1 MDEATAALERDLES
15 VRSAWL
21 GSLPAFGSVD
31 SSPDSAV
38 ECMSSSGLMAVND
51 ALAQTRRDLDAL
63 HIRIAGAIAHRSAPE
78 LGRDGMAKQ
87 QGYRNAAALIA
98 AATGGSGAEAARL
111 ICVGVATAERSSF
124 SGQRMAPRHPHVAE
138 AMKGGCLSLDSAGVI
153 TEMLDRVAPRAD
165 HEESMITERTLA
177 RRAPSLSLEQVRRLV
192 KHAEAKLDTDGVP
205 EREDA
210 LATASWLRIRQEASG
225 SVLFSARL
233 DPVNGACL
241 KTAVETL
248 VTAEIR
254 RARDAGTGGGSSS
267 SRSIPALQADALSV
281 IARHSLSCRE
291 TVAPLDLATIIVRCT
306 LDDVRSGSG
315 AAMIDGIDQPISI
328 GTVRR
333 LAAQSGIIPMV
344 LGGESEILDLA
355 RTQRLFSV
363 AQRIALGERD
373 GGCSFCGMSAAYA
386 EAHHIRWW
394 ERDAG
399 PTDLDNGVL
408 LCRTDHERMHHDGWE
423 VQVHR
428 GQVSFIPPPHVD
440 PARTPRPGG
449 RARFDHA
456 AGERS

>member
-1 MDEATAALERDLES
+1 MEEATAILERDVES

-21 GSLPAFGSVD
+21 GSLPAFGAVD

-138 AMKGGCLSLDSAGVI
+138 AMKGGCLSLDSAAVI

-165 HEESMITERTLA
+165 HEESMKTERTLA

-210 LATASWLRIRQEASG
+210 LATASWSADPAGGVWLRALQR
-225 SVLFSARL
+225 SAR
-233 DPVNGACL
+233 
-241 KTAVETL
+241 
-248 VTAEIR
+248 
-254 RARDAGTGGGSSS
+254 S
-267 SRSIPALQADALSV
+267 
-281 IARHSLSCRE
+281 
-291 TVAPLDLATIIVRCT
+291 
-306 LDDVRSGSG
+306 
-315 AAMIDGIDQPISI
+315 
-328 GTVRR
+328 
-333 LAAQSGIIPMV
+333 
-344 LGGESEILDLA
+344 
-355 RTQRLFSV
+355 
-363 AQRIALGERD
+363 GERRVPEYERSRRWSPLRFV
-373 GGCSFCGMSAAYA
+373 GLGMSTWAADR
-386 EAHHIRWW
+386 I
-394 ERDAG
+394 
-399 PTDLDNGVL
+399 
-408 LCRTDHERMHHDGWE
+408 
-423 VQVHR
+423 HR
-428 GQVSFIPPPHVD
+428 GAFQPCRPMPSALDRPPQPELSRRPSH
-440 PARTPRPGG
+440 PSTWPPSSCAARSMISARAPG
-449 RARFDHA
+449 RR
-456 AGERS
+456 

>member
-1 MDEATAALERDLES
+1 MARQLARLRIRRLIAG
-15 VRSAWL
+15 L
-21 GSLPAFGSVD
+21 GRRVHELLR
-31 SSPDSAV
+31 PD
-38 ECMSSSGLMAVND
+38 GGDD

-138 AMKGGCLSLDSAGVI
+138 AMKGGCLSLDSAAVI

-165 HEESMITERTLA
+165 HEESMKAERTLA

-210 LATASWLRIRQEASG
+210 LATASWSRIRQEASG

-241 KTAVETL
+241 KTTVETL

-254 RARDAGTGGGSSS
+254 RARDVDLGSGSHP
-267 SRSIPALQADALSV
+267 SRSIPALQADALGL

-306 LDDVRSGSG
+306 LDDLRSGSG

-333 LAAQSGIIPMV
+333 LAVFHPSAPHRPGAGSSARRPGAVRLRDRRAQLIGPPPASVRRFSRENRSG
-344 LGGESEILDLA
+344 A
-355 RTQRLFSV
+355 RRVGRGAVEPERV
-363 AQRIALGERD
+363 ARIA
-373 GGCSFCGMSAAYA
+373 MVAATVA
-386 EAHHIRWW
+386 IFRPRSSLLASRIRSPFRP
-394 ERDAG
+394 E
-399 PTDLDNGVL
+399 P
-408 LCRTDHERMHHDGWE
+408 
-423 VQVHR
+423 
-428 GQVSFIPPPHVD
+428 D
-440 PARTPRPGG
+440 PAYRRWHVPEHPMP
-449 RARFDHA
+449 
-456 AGERS
+456 S